1 MRILVTGA
9 TGVIGSRVVHRLL
22 AAGHDVTAVVR
33 SMARGGAVAL
43 AGASIRPLDLFAPED
58 VRAAV
63 AGHDVVINLAT
74 HIPHSPL
81 NMLMPGAWRENDR
94 IRREGSRNLV
104 DAAVAAGTRRFIQ
117 ESFAPIYADQGDRW
131 IDERSPVQPAS
142 YSRTVLDAEAAAQR
156 LIDLGRAGVV
166 LRFAAFYGPDATQLA
181 VMIQMVRHGWMPLL
195 GPAKSYFPSIS
206 HDDAASAVA
215 AALDVPPGTYNVS
228 DDQPLRHREF
238 ADALAEAMGL
248 PHPRLPPAWTAA
260 LAGSVGRM
268 MSRSLRISNGKLRTA
283 SGWAPRYPSAHEG
296 LRAAIDALPPP
307 QAQGAGGSYRANAST
322 RNDQTAATRGTE
334 RSAR

>member
-43 AGASIRPLDLFAPED
+43 AGAGIRPLDLFAPED

-63 AGHDVVINLAT
+63 VGHDVVINLAT
-74 HIPHSPL
+74 HIPHSAL
-81 NMLMPGAWRENDR
+81 GMLMPGAWRENDR

-142 YSRTVLDAEAAAQR
+142 YNRTVLDAEASVQR
-156 LIDLGRAGVV
+156 LTDLGRTGVV
-166 LRFAAFYGPDATQLA
+166 LRFAAFYGPDASQLA
-181 VMIQMVRHGWMPLL
+181 DMIQIVRHGWMPLL
-195 GPAKSYFPSIS
+195 GPAESYLPSVS
-206 HDDAASAVA
+206 HDDAASAVV
-215 AALDVPPGTYNVS
+215 AALDVPPGIYNVS

-238 ADALAEAMGL
+238 ADALAEALGV
-248 PHPRLPPAWTAA
+248 PHPRLPPAWTAH
-260 LAGSVGRM
+260 LAGSLGRTL
-268 MSRSLRISNGKLRTA
+268 SRSLRISNGKLRTA

-296 LRAAIDALPPP
+296 LRAAIDALPPSP
-307 QAQGAGGSYRANAST
+307 AQVGRRSSRARVVNQVDSK
-322 RNDQTAATRGTE
+322 E
-334 RSAR
+334 Y